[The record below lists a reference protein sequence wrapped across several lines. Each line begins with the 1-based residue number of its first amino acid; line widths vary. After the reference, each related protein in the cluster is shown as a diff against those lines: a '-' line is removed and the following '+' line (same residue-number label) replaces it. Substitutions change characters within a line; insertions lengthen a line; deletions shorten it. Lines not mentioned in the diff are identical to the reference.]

1 LNALEAKLGIY
12 FDYWSEYRGINKW
25 VQIRIDP
32 KTKPL
37 FEDVLN
43 KVGIKYEITIKD
55 IGALIRNQI
64 ELNNKPTEG
73 LKDSFDYSKYHTL
86 DEINHWMDDL
96 ETQYPKYVTV
106 FNVSTSYQ
114 KRTIYAMKISIPNAS
129 KKPALW
135 FDGGIHAREW
145 IAPATVMYMAY
156 SVIIYDYAMKLKF
169 FFYSFFILII
179 VPFKLFS

>member
-1 LNALEAKLGIY
+1 M
-12 FDYWSEYRGINKW
+12 
-25 VQIRIDP
+25 
-32 KTKPL
+32 
-37 FEDVLN
+37 FEDILN
-43 KVGIKYEITIKD
+43 KVGFKYEVTIKD
-55 IGALIRNQI
+55 VGALIRNQI
-64 ELNNKPTEG
+64 ELNNKPSEG

-106 FNVSTSYQ
+106 FNVTASYQ
-114 KRTIYAMKISIPNAS
+114 KRSIYALKISIPNAS

-156 SVIIYDYAMKLKF
+156 SVIIYIFMFKCFLF
-169 FFYSFFILII
+169 LFYFY
-179 VPFKLFS
+179 LF